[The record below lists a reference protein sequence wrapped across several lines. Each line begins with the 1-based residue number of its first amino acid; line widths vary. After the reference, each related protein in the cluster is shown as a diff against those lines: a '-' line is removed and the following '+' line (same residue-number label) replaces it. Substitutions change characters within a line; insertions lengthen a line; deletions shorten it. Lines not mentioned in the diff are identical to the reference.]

1 MFLQEF
7 AKGAA
12 VHLQD
17 LLTRMKACVKNAYNI
32 PTADLNQ
39 SGEQQI

>member
-1 MFLQEF
+1 
-7 AKGAA
+7 
-12 VHLQD
+12 
-17 LLTRMKACVKNAYNI
+17 MKACVKNAYNI